1 MGEGPGRLGSP
12 RNWCGSPLGQIL
24 ATPSPVPTP
33 LDPRLLV
40 FAYEQGNF
48 GSLISNLPIKITC
61 DIELDLQGQGKVM
74 SGQVRLICLFSSFK

>member
-1 MGEGPGRLGSP
+1 MESACIDEELERDF
-12 RNWCGSPLGQIL
+12 NI
-24 ATPSPVPTP
+24 
-33 LDPRLLV
+33 LLV

-61 DIELDLQGQGKVM
+61 DIELDLQGKVM